1 MYFFRGAFRQF
12 CDAFPTHAFLLMC
25 FRTSVPIRTECE
37 CRNRCSNKL
46 PTGWA
51 LLYRTSP
58 GMVSW
63 LFVLWLLCSSSALAH
78 VWLYDVNGR
87 PLDRF
92 DRRLDE
98 TGTATGAAAASAT
111 PFHRTHWLRTNTRD
125 LAALAAFAADG
136 MTIVCS
142 SFNLGYREWAAVSEL
157 TDNAVTI
164 SKHTDAWP
172 HTDAHG
178 PSHSRMA
185 MHAHAYACARHAW
198 RAHLHSC
205 V

>member
-1 MYFFRGAFRQF
+1 
-12 CDAFPTHAFLLMC
+12 
-25 FRTSVPIRTECE
+25 
-37 CRNRCSNKL
+37 
-46 PTGWA
+46 
-51 LLYRTSP
+51 
-58 GMVSW
+58 MVSW

-111 PFHRTHWLRTNTRD
+111 PFHRTHWLRTNTRN

-142 SFNLGYREWAAVSEL
+142 SFNLGYREWAAVSEA
-157 TDNAVTI
+157 DKIPVVMI
-164 SKHTDAWP
+164 SKHHTGAWP

-178 PSHSRMA
+178 PSHGRITP
-185 MHAHAYACARHAW
+185 HVHAW
-198 RAHLHSC
+198 RARLHSRMQLC
-205 V
+205 ERSLSSPNFLFCRTGFTRSPGLGK